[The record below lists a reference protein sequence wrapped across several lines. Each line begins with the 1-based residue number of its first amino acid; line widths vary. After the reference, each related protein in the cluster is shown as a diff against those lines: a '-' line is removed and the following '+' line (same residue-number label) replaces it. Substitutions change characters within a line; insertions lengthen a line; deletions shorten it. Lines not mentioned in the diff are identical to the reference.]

1 MPRCAGTPRRIGNQP
16 LQFYCCPRLVPPI
29 CDKKLSYMIP
39 AAVGISCGPM
49 MPHQCPKTPG
59 QIDISRLEN
68 LTGDVDMEMCKNMS
82 PNNSVPFGCPPSQLC
97 AGHIFITELWMSIDF
112 PDRELSS
119 FGCPGFDSTIDISGL
134 RAYGYNFGWSSP
146 RATIPL
152 YNFDRDEV
160 DEADYS

>member
-1 MPRCAGTPRRIGNQP
+1 
-16 LQFYCCPRLVPPI
+16 
-29 CDKKLSYMIP
+29 
-39 AAVGISCGPM
+39 
-49 MPHQCPKTPG
+49 
-59 QIDISRLEN
+59 
-68 LTGDVDMEMCKNMS
+68 
-82 PNNSVPFGCPPSQLC
+82 
-97 AGHIFITELWMSIDF
+97 MSIDF